1 MYNWRNEAERKAV
14 PKVGGLREIREA
26 RALTQG
32 QLAQRAGLNMT
43 TISRIEN
50 DLNRPTIPTL
60 RALAQALDM
69 SVADL
74 ETAINPQA
82 RVLRQE
88 VEQLDQLAKAV
99 GMAKDALSDGQVENT
114 MRALDILEGAIREMA
129 EDMREVARISRG
141 EKKESASDRLNELLT
156 EMKAG

>member
-1 MYNWRNEAERKAV
+1 MH
-14 PKVGGLREIREA
+14 GLRRIREA

-32 QLAQRAGLNMT
+32 QLAQRAGLNMA

-82 RVLRQE
+82 RVLAQE

-99 GMAKDALSDGQVENT
+99 EMAKDALSDGQVENT
-114 MRALDILEGAIREMA
+114 MRALDILEEAIREMTEA
-129 EDMREVARISRG
+129 MREVVRISRG
-141 EKKESASDRLNELLT
+141 EKKESASDQLSELLAA
-156 EMKAG
+156 MKAS